1 MKDLEQNEYAQEY
14 KIAEWVRSDEWKYVK
29 ETLLSY
35 ITTLE
40 SVNLLD
46 DTLPNE
52 RVGEEAKVRSK
63 AIRLVL
69 SWIADVEGIRERQE
83 QEQDV
88 PKEDEIMIRR

>member
-1 MKDLEQNEYAQEY
+1 MKKVEQNEYAEEY
-14 KIAEWVRSDEWKYVK
+14 RLAEWVRSDEWQHIKK
-29 ETLLSY
+29 TLLDY
-35 ITTLE
+35 ITALE

-83 QEQDV
+83 QTL
-88 PKEDEIMIRR
+88 EIQKDDDILIRR

>member
-1 MKDLEQNEYAQEY
+1 MDEKNEYEEEY
-14 KIAEWVRSDEWKYVK
+14 RLAEWVRSDEWGAIKGKLMTYV
-29 ETLLSY
+29 EA
-35 ITTLE
+35 LE

-69 SWIADVEGIRERQE
+69 SWIADVEGIEEQQKQE
-83 QEQDV
+83 EDIDKVEQ
-88 PKEDEIMIRR
+88 IIIRR